1 MPNSPLATTRADQL
15 EAVVPLTAA
24 LLGIA
29 FYLVLFFDT
38 RLPTVEDQLKHQ
50 RDRAGSSAASASGP
64 TEDAQNV
71 EDEQDVVFRR
81 GEMFVYYLLLPENLA
96 VQWLATEPE
105 RPGREGTEPHYELE
119 FSLVDRLPVLAMA
132 GLILTVAYVVGWL
145 LIALCRAD
153 RSLTGL
159 ESFVFSMAVGLN
171 AVSTYVLLVGLL
183 GLLDSLLVFVLPP
196 VLALGAAGWLRHRRE
211 ARPSAAVQG
220 QLTGRVAAVKRSEPS
235 GKPADEVD
243 VGLSP
248 QWLWLGAPFVLVI
261 LLGGMLPPI
270 EFDVRE
276 YHLQAPK
283 EFFQQEQ
290 GRIDFLP
297 HNLYGNM
304 ALGTE
309 MLSLLGMVIAR
320 DWWLGALVGKTVIA
334 AFAPLGALGLLAAGR
349 RLFSPTAGIVAA
361 LVYISTPWIVQV
373 STTGYVEGASA
384 CYLFLA
390 LYAVLLWQRGPRSS
404 GAAGAPGRGESGV
417 SRMMLAGYLA
427 GGAVSSKY
435 PAVLFVALPLAVWIL
450 MVHFPARWRKAWKPV
465 GVFLLA
471 VGLGC
476 GLWFGK
482 NWVLTGNP
490 TYPLMYNLFGGK
502 TWTAE
507 KNRYWN
513 RVHQPHDFSAAAL
526 RADLAR
532 VVLRSEWLSP
542 VVIPLA
548 ALAFM
553 VRAKRRLS
561 LGLLAY
567 FGYMIAT
574 WWLFTHRID
583 RFWIPVLPLVALLAG
598 AGACWSRERIWR
610 WVLIGLLLF
619 GSVFTFLVATSGPGG
634 YNRYFVS
641 LPRLRSAPERVGA
654 WHRYLNRHAA
664 DGRVL
669 LVGEA
674 DVFDL
679 EVPILYNTWLDDSI
693 FERFVRDP
701 AARASD
707 PPTKQLLP
715 AGQIRAALCHEGI
728 SHVYVHWADIARYRR
743 TGYGCMDF
751 LRPEVFDRLV
761 ELGVLEP
768 WPEDPPAEIRDYP
781 WRGYRVVAAGR
792 P

>member
-1 MPNSPLATTRADQL
+1 VA
-15 EAVVPLTAA
+15 
-24 LLGIA
+24 G
-29 FYLVLFFDT
+29 
-38 RLPTVEDQLKHQ
+38 VE
-50 RDRAGSSAASASGP
+50 
-64 TEDAQNV
+64 
-71 EDEQDVVFRR
+71 
-81 GEMFVYYLLLPENLA
+81 
-96 VQWLATEPE
+96 
-105 RPGREGTEPHYELE
+105 
-119 FSLVDRLPVLAMA
+119 
-132 GLILTVAYVVGWL
+132 
-145 LIALCRAD
+145 
-153 RSLTGL
+153 
-159 ESFVFSMAVGLN
+159 
-171 AVSTYVLLVGLL
+171 
-183 GLLDSLLVFVLPP
+183 
-196 VLALGAAGWLRHRRE
+196 
-211 ARPSAAVQG
+211 
-220 QLTGRVAAVKRSEPS
+220 RSEPP
-235 GKPADEVD
+235 GKPAHEVD

-261 LLGGMLPPI
+261 LLGGMLPPV

-334 AFAPLGALGLLAAGR
+334 AFAPLGALALLAAGR
-349 RLFSPTAGIVAA
+349 RFLSPTAGIVAA

-373 STTGYVEGASA
+373 STTGYVEGAFA
-384 CYLFLA
+384 CYLLLA

-404 GAAGAPGRGESGV
+404 DPGEAPGRGGSGL
-417 SRMMLAGYLA
+417 SRLIVAGYLA
-427 GGAVSSKY
+427 GGAVSAKY
-435 PAVLFVALPLAVWIL
+435 PGVLFVVLPLTAWIL
-450 MVHFPARWRKAWKPV
+450 AVQLRTQWRKAWQP
-465 GVFLLA
+465 LA
-471 VGLGC
+471 VFCLAVVVGC

-507 KNRYWN
+507 KNQYWN
-513 RVHQPHDFSAAAL
+513 RVHQPHDFSPAAL
-526 RADLAR
+526 RTDLAR

-542 VVIPLA
+542 ALVPLA
-548 ALAFM
+548 ALALLA
-553 VRAKRRLS
+553 RRDRRDRRL
-561 LGLLAY
+561 LAALLLY
-567 FGYMIAT
+567 FGFVIAA
-574 WWLFTHRID
+574 WWVLALRID
-583 RFWIPVLPLVALLAG
+583 RYWVPGLPLVALLAG
-598 AGACWSRERIWR
+598 AGACWNRTAAWR
-610 WVLIGLLLF
+610 WLLLTYLIIAF
-619 GSVFTFLVATSGPGG
+619 VYNFLAAAGGPGG

-641 LPRLRSAPERVGA
+641 LQRLRSAPERVDA

-664 DGRVL
+664 GGRVL

-674 DVFDL
+674 EVFDL

-693 FERFVRDP
+693 FERLVRDP
-701 AARASD
+701 AATVSD
-707 PPTKQLLP
+707 PPAKQLLP
-715 AGQIRAALCHEGI
+715 AGRIRAALRQEGI

-751 LRPEVFDRLV
+751 LQPAVFGRLV
-761 ELGVLEP
+761 EQGVLEP
-768 WPEDPPAEIRDYP
+768 WPEDPPPDIRHHP